1 MDRTD
6 RINFRSEIYED
17 TISENRNGLEILRIW
32 QDSGIIKVPEQIEG
46 IPVIRIAP
54 YTFSL
59 HKDEEE
65 KNASVY
71 QAETDEEDDRFAQ
84 PEELCC
90 GGIVREIHLP
100 STVQSIG
107 NYAFYGCMNLKLF
120 HGTDAIVRMGSGVF
134 TGCRLEKVEI
144 DFMDGNKSCL
154 KEILTEIP
162 VSDHCNTALS
172 GNGDEDPVSGI
183 LRRCGGKYAGADRGD
198 ALLWFRWR
206 VQGVLLPAGT
216 GLWKIRPAVC
226 TF

>member
-1 MDRTD
+1 MK
-6 RINFRSEIYED
+6 IQYQKIE
-17 TISENRNGLEILRIW
+17 NGLEILRIW

-71 QAETDEEDDRFAQ
+71 QTETGEEDDRFAQ

-90 GGIVREIHLP
+90 GGMVREIHLP

-144 DFMDGNKSCL
+144 GVKCFSRSEEGVFEVSECNKL
-154 KEILTEIP
+154 KS
-162 VSDHCNTALS
+162 VRM
-172 GNGDEDPVSGI
+172 GNGCCVHWREFVMKDCGVEEVRIGDGCFVS
-183 LRRCGGKYAGADRGD
+183 CEKTV
-198 ALLWFRWR
+198 FESECCC
-206 VQGVLLPAGT
+206 V
-216 GLWKIRPAVC
+216 K
-226 TF
+226 

>member
-1 MDRTD
+1 MK
-6 RINFRSEIYED
+6 IQYQKIE
-17 TISENRNGLEILRIW
+17 NGLEILRIW

-71 QAETDEEDDRFAQ
+71 QTETDEEDDRFAQ

-90 GGIVREIHLP
+90 GGMVREIHLP

-120 HGTDAIVRMGSGVF
+120 HGTDA
-134 TGCRLEKVEI
+134 
-144 DFMDGNKSCL
+144 
-154 KEILTEIP
+154 
-162 VSDHCNTALS
+162 
-172 GNGDEDPVSGI
+172 
-183 LRRCGGKYAGADRGD
+183 CGWGAGYLPD
-198 ALLWFRWR
+198 AVWRRWR
-206 VQGVLLPAGT
+206 LILWMEISPVLR
-216 GLWKIRPAVC
+216 K
-226 TF
+226 F

>member
-1 MDRTD
+1 MK
-6 RINFRSEIYED
+6 IQYQKIE
-17 TISENRNGLEILRIW
+17 NGLEILRIW

-71 QAETDEEDDRFAQ
+71 QTDEENDRFAQ

-90 GGIVREIHLP
+90 GGMVREIHLP

-120 HGTDAIVRMGSGVF
+120 HGMQSCGWGAGYLPDAVWR
-134 TGCRLEKVEI
+134 
-144 DFMDGNKSCL
+144 
-154 KEILTEIP
+154 
-162 VSDHCNTALS
+162 
-172 GNGDEDPVSGI
+172 
-183 LRRCGGKYAGADRGD
+183 
-198 ALLWFRWR
+198 RWR
-206 VQGVLLPAGT
+206 LILWMEISPVLR
-216 GLWKIRPAVC
+216 K
-226 TF
+226 F

>member
-1 MDRTD
+1 MIENMSLPVFTSVYSHFGEEDRM
-6 RINFRSEIYED
+6 FMC
-17 TISENRNGLEILRIW
+17 RIW

-71 QAETDEEDDRFAQ
+71 QTETDEEDDRFAQ

-90 GGIVREIHLP
+90 GGMVREIHLP

-120 HGTDAIVRMGSGVF
+120 HGTDAIVRPAF
-134 TGCRLEKVEI
+134 PWWRQDLQA
-144 DFMDGNKSCL
+144 
-154 KEILTEIP
+154 ILHLHRSMWQI
-162 VSDHCNTALS
+162 
-172 GNGDEDPVSGI
+172 
-183 LRRCGGKYAGADRGD
+183 
-198 ALLWFRWR
+198 
-206 VQGVLLPAGT
+206 
-216 GLWKIRPAVC
+216 
-226 TF
+226 

>member
-1 MDRTD
+1 MK
-6 RINFRSEIYED
+6 IQYQKIE
-17 TISENRNGLEILRIW
+17 NGLEILRIW

-71 QAETDEEDDRFAQ
+71 QTETDEEDDRFAQ

-90 GGIVREIHLP
+90 GGMVREIHLP

-120 HGTDAIVRMGSGVF
+120 HGTDARNS
-134 TGCRLEKVEI
+134 
-144 DFMDGNKSCL
+144 DGD
-154 KEILTEIP
+154 P